1 MTFTMRLAGCL
12 ALALAACG
20 DDKNTEDTGT
30 TPGQVTT
37 DEPDTGTTAP
47 GPTTTGETTD
57 TTAST
62 LPPTDPT
69 TTGEPD
75 ATTTTEPDA
84 TTTTEPDTTTG
95 ETTATTG
102 ETTTETGGDTFDA
115 SCTNSCERILECFPD
130 GEFYRDVP
138 SCAGVC
144 QEFGATD
151 DPACREAGA
160 TFNDCTAE
168 QSCDDLLQSL
178 INEEFGDCQDEY
190 DAYQTACGF

>member
-47 GPTTTGETTD
+47 VLTTTGEATD

-62 LPPTDPT
+62 LPPTETTTTTTTDP

-75 ATTTTEPDA
+75 PTTTTGGD
-84 TTTTEPDTTTG
+84 TTTDTTTG
-95 ETTATTG
+95 TTEGTA
-102 ETTTETGGDTFDA
+102 TETGGDAYDA

-138 SCAGVC
+138 SCEGVC
-144 QEFGATD
+144 TEFGATD

-160 TFNDCTAE
+160 VFNNCTAE

-178 INEEFGDCQDEY
+178 INEEFGDCQDEF
-190 DAYQTACGF
+190 DAYQTACMF